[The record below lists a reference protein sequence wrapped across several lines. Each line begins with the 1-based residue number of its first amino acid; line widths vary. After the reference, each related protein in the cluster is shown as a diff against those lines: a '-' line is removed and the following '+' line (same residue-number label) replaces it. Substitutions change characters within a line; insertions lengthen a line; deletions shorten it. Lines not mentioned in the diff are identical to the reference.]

1 MAKKQEQKEEQENAA
16 DMLRQ
21 FDSLKQKHPNA
32 MLLFRKGDFYELYR
46 EDAVKA
52 ATILAIT
59 LTSRAFPGEKDPVK
73 YTLFPYHALDVYL
86 PKLIRSGQRVA
97 ICDPLETPRQKKE
110 EQTGQKAEVKSKVKE
125 EIIPNNTDMAKKKK
139 EQAVQDKPVQAATN
153 EVQEKP
159 ARQKSTE
166 QKTSTEQKAEAKAD
180 ANVERQ
186 AEAKKERKPREPQMV
201 TADGGKVTH
210 GHAYQGKDNPEDWYF
225 TAKIDGQQLKPQK
238 MDAADLAAYQKKEL
252 TVPQL
257 MERYY
262 PTKLMPKVPEDTY
275 RFPRQMEGA
284 EGAVAIEKFNVYK
297 EKDEQRP
304 DFGRYKFYA
313 QVDGARMSA
322 VASRQ
327 DLNAYFDRVMTP
339 NQLIEKNFGERLH
352 LKSAYEKYRLPEG
365 VDPKGV
371 RVAKDHTDNK
381 WKVYVDMGDKGKT
394 ARHEI
399 SFDDGYS
406 LFKTRTAT
414 REQIAAKYLTP
425 EINGLLSAQAVKME
439 KSNSMKM

>member
-1 MAKKQEQKEEQENAA
+1 MAKKQEQENAA
-16 DMLRQ
+16 DVLRQ
-21 FDSLKQKHPNA
+21 FDSLKQKHPDA
-32 MLLFRKGDFYELYR
+32 MLLFRKGDFYEMYR

-59 LTSRAFPGEKDPVK
+59 LTSRAFPGEKEPVK

-97 ICDPLETPRQKKE
+97 ICDQLETPKQKKDE
-110 EQTGQKAEVKSKVKE
+110 RPIQEAGEKSKVKE

-139 EQAVQDKPVQAATN
+139 DQAVQDKPVRAATN

-159 ARQKSTE
+159 VRQKNME
-166 QKTSTEQKAEAKAD
+166 QKAGTEQKAEAKAD
-180 ANVERQ
+180 TKVEQ
-186 AEAKKERKPREPQMV
+186 QSEAKKERKPREPQMV

-313 QVDGARMSA
+313 QVGDARMSA

-365 VDPKGV
+365 VDPKGI

-394 ARHEI
+394 AKHEI

>member
-1 MAKKQEQKEEQENAA
+1 MAKKQEQENAA

-21 FDSLKQKHPNA
+21 FNSLKQKHPDA
-32 MLLFRKGDFYELYR
+32 MLLFRKGDFYEMYR

-52 ATILAIT
+52 AAILAIT
-59 LTSRAFPGEKDPVK
+59 LTSRAFPGEKEPVK

-97 ICDPLETPRQKKE
+97 ICDQLETPKQKKE
-110 EQTGQKAEVKSKVKE
+110 EQTDFKAGEKSKVKE

-139 EQAVQDKPVQAATN
+139 DQTVQDKLVQAATN

-159 ARQKSTE
+159 VRQKNA
-166 QKTSTEQKAEAKAD
+166 EQKAEAKAD
-180 ANVERQ
+180 TNVEQQ

-225 TAKIDGQQLKPQK
+225 TAKIDGRQLKPQK

-284 EGAVAIEKFNVYK
+284 EGAVSIEKFNVYK

-313 QVDGARMSA
+313 QVGDARMSA

-406 LFKTRTAT
+406 LFKTKTAT

-425 EINGLLSAQAVKME
+425 EINGLLSAQTAKLE

>member
-1 MAKKQEQKEEQENAA
+1 MAKKSELENVP
-16 DMLRQ
+16 DVLGQ
-21 FDSLKQKHPNA
+21 FNALKQKHPDA
-32 MLLFRKGDFYELYR
+32 MLLFRKGDFYEMYR

-52 ATILAIT
+52 ATVLAIT
-59 LTSRAFPGEKDPVK
+59 LTSRVFPGEKGPVK

-97 ICDPLETPRQKKE
+97 ICDQLETPKLKKE
-110 EQTGQKAEVKSKVKE
+110 EQTKQKTGEKTKVKVKE

-139 EQAVQDKPVQAATN
+139 DQAVQDKPVQTDSN
-153 EVQEKP
+153 EVKEKP
-159 ARQKSTE
+159 ARQKNTE
-166 QKTSTEQKAEAKAD
+166 QKTGTKPKAEAKAD
-180 ANVERQ
+180 ANVEQQ

-304 DFGRYKFYA
+304 DFGTV
-313 QVDGARMSA
+313 QVLCPGGRRKDVRRGLAPGLERLLRPGDDPEPA
-322 VASRQ
+322 HREELRRAAAPEVRLREVPASR
-327 DLNAYFDRVMTP
+327 R
-339 NQLIEKNFGERLH
+339 R
-352 LKSAYEKYRLPEG
+352 
-365 VDPKGV
+365 
-371 RVAKDHTDNK
+371 
-381 WKVYVDMGDKGKT
+381 
-394 ARHEI
+394 
-399 SFDDGYS
+399 
-406 LFKTRTAT
+406 
-414 REQIAAKYLTP
+414 
-425 EINGLLSAQAVKME
+425 
-439 KSNSMKM
+439 

>member
-1 MAKKQEQKEEQENAA
+1 MAKKQEQENAA
-16 DMLRQ
+16 DVLRQ
-21 FDSLKQKHPNA
+21 FDSLKQKHPDA
-32 MLLFRKGDFYELYR
+32 MLLFRKGDFYEMYR

-59 LTSRAFPGEKDPVK
+59 LTSRAFPGEKEPVK

-97 ICDPLETPRQKKE
+97 ICDQLETPKQKKDE
-110 EQTGQKAEVKSKVKE
+110 RPIQEAGEKSKVKE

-139 EQAVQDKPVQAATN
+139 DQAVQDKPVRAATN

-159 ARQKSTE
+159 VRQKNME
-166 QKTSTEQKAEAKAD
+166 QKAGTEQKAEAKAD
-180 ANVERQ
+180 TKVEQ
-186 AEAKKERKPREPQMV
+186 QSEAKKERKPREPQMV

-210 GHAYQGKDNPEDWYF
+210 GHAYQGKDNLEDWYF

-425 EINGLLSAQAVKME
+425 EINGLLSAQATKLE
-439 KSNSMKM
+439 KSNSIKM

>member
-1 MAKKQEQKEEQENAA
+1 MAKKQEQETAA

-21 FDSLKQKHPNA
+21 FDSLKQKHPDA
-32 MLLFRKGDFYELYR
+32 MLLFRKGDFYEMYR

-52 ATILAIT
+52 AAVLAIT
-59 LTSRAFPGEKDPVK
+59 LTSRVFPGEKGPVK
-73 YTLFPYHALDVYL
+73 YTLFPYHALDIYL

-97 ICDPLETPRQKKE
+97 ICDQLETPRQKKE
-110 EQTGQKAEVKSKVKE
+110 EKADLKAGEKTKVKE

-139 EQAVQDKPVQAATN
+139 DQAMQDKPVQTDPN
-153 EVQEKP
+153 EVKEKP

-166 QKTSTEQKAEAKAD
+166 QKVETKAN
-180 ANVERQ
+180 ANVEQ
-186 AEAKKERKPREPQMV
+186 QTETKKEHKPREPQMV

-210 GHAYQGKDNPEDWYF
+210 GHAYQGKDNPEEWYF

-284 EGAVAIEKFNVYK
+284 EGADAIEKFNVYK

-327 DLNAYFDRVMTP
+327 DLDAYFDRVMTP

-425 EINGLLSAQAVKME
+425 EINGLLSAQTTRLE

>member
-1 MAKKQEQKEEQENAA
+1 MAKKQEQENAA
-16 DMLRQ
+16 DMLRH
-21 FDSLKQKHPNA
+21 FDSLKQKHPDA
-32 MLLFRKGDFYELYR
+32 MLLFRKGDFYEMYR

-73 YTLFPYHALDVYL
+73 YTLFPYHALDIYL
-86 PKLIRSGQRVA
+86 PKLIRSGHRVA
-97 ICDPLETPRQKKE
+97 ICDPLETPKLKKE
-110 EQTGQKAEVKSKVKE
+110 EQARQETGNKSKVKE

-139 EQAVQDKPVQAATN
+139 EQAVQDKPVQTATN
-153 EVQEKP
+153 EVQEKT

-166 QKTSTEQKAEAKAD
+166 QKTGTEQKTEAKAD
-180 ANVERQ
+180 ANVEQQ

-275 RFPRQMEGA
+275 KFPRQMEGA

-394 ARHEI
+394 AQHEI

-406 LFKTRTAT
+406 LFKTHTAT

>member
-1 MAKKQEQKEEQENAA
+1 MAKKQEQENAA

-21 FDSLKQKHPNA
+21 FDSLKQKHPDA
-32 MLLFRKGDFYELYR
+32 MLLFRKGDFYEMYR

-59 LTSRAFPGEKDPVK
+59 LTSRAFPGEKEPVK
-73 YTLFPYHALDVYL
+73 YTLFPYHALDIYL

-97 ICDPLETPRQKKE
+97 ICDQLETPRQKKE
-110 EQTGQKAEVKSKVKE
+110 EKADQKAGEKSKVKE

-139 EQAVQDKPVQAATN
+139 DQAVQDKPVQTATN

-159 ARQKSTE
+159 VRQKSTE
-166 QKTSTEQKAEAKAD
+166 QKADAERKIEAKAD
-180 ANVERQ
+180 TKVEQQ
-186 AEAKKERKPREPQMV
+186 AETKKERKPRDPQMV

-225 TAKIDGQQLKPQK
+225 TAKIDGRQLKPHK

-262 PTKLMPKVPEDTY
+262 PTKLMPKVSEDTY

-284 EGAVAIEKFNVYK
+284 EGTVSIEKFNVYK

-313 QVDGARMSA
+313 QVGDARMSA

-327 DLNAYFDRVMTP
+327 DLDAYFDRVMTP

-406 LFKTRTAT
+406 LFKTKTAT

-425 EINGLLSAQAVKME
+425 EINGLLSAQTAKLE

>member
-1 MAKKQEQKEEQENAA
+1 MAKKQEQENTA
-16 DMLRQ
+16 DMLWQ
-21 FDSLKQKHPNA
+21 FDTLKQKHPDA
-32 MLLFRKGDFYELYR
+32 MLLFRKGDFYEMYR

-52 ATILAIT
+52 AAILAIT
-59 LTSRAFPGEKDPVK
+59 LTSRAFPGEKEPVK

-97 ICDPLETPRQKKE
+97 ICDQLETHKLKKDE
-110 EQTGQKAEVKSKVKE
+110 RSIQEAGEKSKIKE

-139 EQAVQDKPVQAATN
+139 DQAMQDKPVQTATN

-166 QKTSTEQKAEAKAD
+166 RQPEAKAD
-180 ANVERQ
+180 ANVEQQ
-186 AEAKKERKPREPQMV
+186 AGAKKERKPREPQMV

-210 GHAYQGKDNPEDWYF
+210 GHAYQSKTNPEEWYF
-225 TAKIDGQQLKPQK
+225 TAKMDGQQLKPQR

-304 DFGRYKFYA
+304 DFGKYKFYA
-313 QVDGARMSA
+313 QVGEAKMSA

-327 DLNAYFDRVMTP
+327 DLNAYFDRVVTP
-339 NQLIEKNFGERLH
+339 EKLVERNFGERLH

-365 VDPKGV
+365 VDQNGV
-371 RVAKDHTDNK
+371 RVAKERADNK
-381 WKVYVDMGDKGKT
+381 WKVSVDMGEKGRPT
-394 ARHEI
+394 RQEI

-406 LFKTRTAT
+406 LFKAKTAT
-414 REQIAAKYLTP
+414 REQIAAKYLNT
-425 EINGLLSAQAVKME
+425 EITGLLAANTAKVE
-439 KSNSMKM
+439 KSASMKM

>member
-1 MAKKQEQKEEQENAA
+1 MEQFNA
-16 DMLRQ
+16 
-21 FDSLKQKHPNA
+21 LKQKHPDA
-32 MLLFRKGDFYELYR
+32 MLLFRKGDFYEMYR

-52 ATILAIT
+52 ATVLAIT
-59 LTSRAFPGEKDPVK
+59 LTSRTFPGEKEPVK
-73 YTLFPYHALDVYL
+73 FASFPYHALDVYL

-97 ICDPLETPRQKKE
+97 ICDQLETPKLKKE
-110 EQTGQKAEVKSKVKE
+110 EQTKQKTGEKTKVKVKE

-139 EQAVQDKPVQAATN
+139 EQAVQDKPVQTDPN
-153 EVQEKP
+153 EVKEKP
-159 ARQKSTE
+159 ARQKN
-166 QKTSTEQKAEAKAD
+166 TEQKAAAEQKPEAKAD
-180 ANVERQ
+180 ANVKQQ
-186 AEAKKERKPREPQMV
+186 AGAKKERKPREPQMV
-201 TADGGKVTH
+201 TADGCKVTH
-210 GHAYQGKDNPEDWYF
+210 GHAYQGKDNPEEWYF

-284 EGAVAIEKFNVYK
+284 EGA
-297 EKDEQRP
+297 
-304 DFGRYKFYA
+304 
-313 QVDGARMSA
+313 
-322 VASRQ
+322 
-327 DLNAYFDRVMTP
+327 YFDRVMTP

-371 RVAKDHTDNK
+371 RVAKDHADNK

-394 ARHEI
+394 AKHEI

-425 EINGLLSAQAVKME
+425 EINGLLSAQTAKLE

>member
-1 MAKKQEQKEEQENAA
+1 M
-16 DMLRQ
+16 
-21 FDSLKQKHPNA
+21 
-32 MLLFRKGDFYELYR
+32 
-46 EDAVKA
+46 
-52 ATILAIT
+52 
-59 LTSRAFPGEKDPVK
+59 
-73 YTLFPYHALDVYL
+73 
-86 PKLIRSGQRVA
+86 A
-97 ICDPLETPRQKKE
+97 ICDQLETPKQKKE
-110 EQTGQKAEVKSKVKE
+110 EQTDLKAGEKSKVKE

-139 EQAVQDKPVQAATN
+139 DQAVQDKPVQTDPN
-153 EVQEKP
+153 EVKEKP
-159 ARQKSTE
+159 ARQKST
-166 QKTSTEQKAEAKAD
+166 KQKADAERKTEAKAD
-180 ANVERQ
+180 ANVEQQ
-186 AEAKKERKPREPQMV
+186 AEAKKERKPREPQMI
-201 TADGGKVTH
+201 TA
-210 GHAYQGKDNPEDWYF
+210 
-225 TAKIDGQQLKPQK
+225 
-238 MDAADLAAYQKKEL
+238 AAYQKKEL

-284 EGAVAIEKFNVYK
+284 EGAMAIEKFNVYK

-381 WKVYVDMGDKGKT
+381 WKVYVDMGEKGKT

-425 EINGLLSAQAVKME
+425 EINGLLSAQTTRLE